1 MGRCEKK
8 MSKISVKE
16 VLLSQVKDKRIIA
29 FMVLKGI
36 GTFIIITG
44 LIGLS
49 FILGPLNIIIKFD
62 FTTLFGNTALDAVI
76 CLLFCVV
83 GGALEFLAD
92 AFIKYLASEKNQ

>member
-1 MGRCEKK
+1 MN
-8 MSKISVKE
+8 KISVKD

-36 GTFIIITG
+36 GTFIIVTG

-49 FILGPLNIIIKFD
+49 FILGPLNIIIKFE
-62 FTTLFGNTALDAVI
+62 FTTLFGNTALDIVI

-92 AFIKYLASEKNQ
+92 AFIKYLASGGLGS